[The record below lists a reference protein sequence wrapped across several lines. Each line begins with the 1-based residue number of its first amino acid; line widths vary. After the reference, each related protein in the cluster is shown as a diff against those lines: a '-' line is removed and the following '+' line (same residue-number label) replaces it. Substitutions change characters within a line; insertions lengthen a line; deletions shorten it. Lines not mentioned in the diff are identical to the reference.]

1 MTDPDDPELAADL
14 AAYQAADLARLETLG
29 DDPAQLHP
37 GLLAMGWLLG
47 RWRGECVMAGFDGDP
62 DVPVIVEM
70 AFDHDGAP
78 ALRYAMRTLVSA
90 PSGMRVLDSEAGWW
104 RATAVDGDPTGVEAV
119 IAHPTG
125 IVEVS
130 VGAAKGGRVE
140 LGSDLVARTATGA
153 ADAAYTRLYG
163 YVEKRLLFA
172 VDVAV
177 GGAPL
182 RPRIS
187 GALDKL

>member
-1 MTDPDDPELAADL
+1 MAEDIPEDPDL
-14 AAYQAADLARLETLG
+14 AAYQSADLERLERLG
-29 DDPAQLHP
+29 DDPGQLHQ

-47 RWRGECVMAGFDGDP
+47 RWRGDCVMAGINGEP
-62 DVPVIVEM
+62 DIPVVVEM
-70 AFDHDGAP
+70 AFDHDGA
-78 ALRYAMRTLVSA
+78 ASLRYAMRTLVAA
-90 PSGMRVLDSEAGWW
+90 PSGVRIVDSEAGWW

-119 IAHPTG
+119 IAHPSG

-140 LGSDLVARTATGA
+140 LGSDLVARTVTGA
-153 ADAAYTRLYG
+153 EDKAYTRLYG
-163 YVEKRLLFA
+163 HVEKRLFFA

-187 GALDKL
+187 GALEKL